1 MSMGDTMRITPLDI
15 QQMVFK
21 VTFRGYDKE
30 EVNRFLEEL
39 AQTVE
44 SLNRDH
50 AVQREKIIF
59 LEQQLAEL
67 KRTEATLSSTLLS
80 AQSLAQ
86 DVKQNAQREADLVI
100 KEAELKA
107 GELIHQARVELT
119 DTQRDLSSLQK
130 QRLLMVERLRAS
142 LRMFERMLEVEEQE
156 AFHDAAT
163 SSDEKLEGESNPTV

>member
-15 QQMVFK
+15 QQMEFK

-59 LEQQLAEL
+59 LEQQLTEL